1 MGLFILNHTSVLPES
16 FQKRELLKTPQA
28 SYCWG
33 YLTLDR
39 DSKFYPSRS
48 DERVMRTDVI
58 ASIIAIN
65 TLIEDLDLKP
75 GIENYNLFVSNG
87 SFVEDNQKSFE
98 RITNAY
104 RALQPQMNIEE
115 KQSKIYKSIP
125 PLLALET
132 LTNST
137 MSYIAQ
143 YTGFKSHNFTI
154 GNTSISGVHLL
165 NEAKKN
171 LCNNPTSFLISSNCS
186 GDQSYLSNSSLF
198 SNRENWKESMAVG
211 CLIVKNTESKPKEA
225 IAQITK
231 IITSN
236 KVPSLEENKIRMN
249 WRYLIPDNKANYLIF
264 SGAFTKDQY
273 LQDLQYCNQICK
285 KSFSYYPEYGNLGA
299 SNIILSVIKAIQL
312 INKDHQIIDVLD
324 RDVFGRESLIR
335 IERC

>member
-1 MGLFILNHTSVLPES
+1 
-16 FQKRELLKTPQA
+16 
-28 SYCWG
+28 
-33 YLTLDR
+33 
-39 DSKFYPSRS
+39 
-48 DERVMRTDVI
+48 
-58 ASIIAIN
+58 
-65 TLIEDLDLKP
+65 
-75 GIENYNLFVSNG
+75 
-87 SFVEDNQKSFE
+87 
-98 RITNAY
+98 
-104 RALQPQMNIEE
+104 
-115 KQSKIYKSIP
+115 
-125 PLLALET
+125 
-132 LTNST
+132 